1 MDKIKFGSTSNEI
14 DDLANKVLREEKVA
28 TSSLLDYHL
37 QGLKPASKVGDY
49 FSIQNSSDKEVAI
62 VRVEKIEVIK
72 FGDITETFAIEEGDV
87 SLENWLA
94 IHRPYY
100 SKLLSE
106 IGKELSQ
113 DTLLV
118 CEWFRVIKTY
128 PTRTQ
133 SIALQFNSCINNA
146 DIEGLA
152 DLMTEDHVFID
163 MENNRIEGKS
173 DCISMAWKPF
183 FKLFPNYQ
191 NIFEHVITQGDS
203 TVIMQGY
210 SISSDERL
218 NNIRAIWLAKVKEE
232 KVSLWHIYTDNEE
245 IRSMLGF

>member
-37 QGLKPASKVGDY
+37 KGLKNKSKVGDH
-49 FSIQNSSDKEVAI
+49 FSILDSYNKEVAI
-62 VRVEKIEVIK
+62 VRVEKVEIVK
-72 FGDITETFAIEEGDV
+72 FGDITEIFAIEKGDG

-94 IHRPYY
+94 IHHPYY
-100 SKLLSE
+100 SKLLSQ

-113 DTLLV
+113 ETLLV
-118 CEWFRVIKTY
+118 CEWFKVIKAY
-128 PTRTQ
+128 PTQTQ
-133 SIALQFNSCINNA
+133 SVALQFNNCINNA

-183 FKLFPNYQ
+183 FNGWKDYWCCMDQNY
-191 NIFEHVITQGDS
+191 FG
-203 TVIMQGY
+203 
-210 SISSDERL
+210 
-218 NNIRAIWLAKVKEE
+218 
-232 KVSLWHIYTDNEE
+232 
-245 IRSMLGF
+245 

>member
-14 DDLANKVLREEKVA
+14 DDLANKVLSGEKVA

-37 QGLKPASKVGDY
+37 QGLKHASKVGDY
-49 FSIQNSSDKEVAI
+49 FSILSSSDEEVAI
-62 VRVEKIEVIK
+62 VRVEKVEIVKI
-72 FGDITETFAIEEGDV
+72 GDITETFAIEEGDG

-94 IHRPYY
+94 IHHPYY

-113 DTLLV
+113 ETLLV
-118 CEWFRVIKTY
+118 CEWFKVIKPN
-128 PTRTQ
+128 PTKTE
-133 SIALQFNSCINNA
+133 SIALQFNNCINNA

-152 DLMTEDHVFID
+152 DLMTENHVFID
-163 MENNRIEGKS
+163 MENNQIEGKS
-173 DCISMAWKPF
+173 NCISTACNPF

-191 NIFEHVITQGDS
+191 NIFEKIISKEDS
-203 TVIMQGY
+203 IVIMQGY

-218 NNIRAIWLAKVKEE
+218 NNLRAIWFAEIQDD
-232 KVSLWHIYTDNEE
+232 KVSLWRIYSDTEDV
-245 IRSMLGF
+245 RSMLGI